1 MAVIVA
7 VWPKL
12 DFHRRLVELGIMP
25 QDDKPQNEKPGESNK
40 AVREKLA
47 ALGFRPEQ
55 EETDEWTGIG
65 IIGGVRKPVEPSK
78 PQKP

>member
-1 MAVIVA
+1 MS
-7 VWPKL
+7 
-12 DFHRRLVELGIMP
+12 
-25 QDDKPQNEKPGESNK
+25 QDDKPQNQEPSGTTKT
-40 AVREKLA
+40 VREKLA